1 MSTGRD
7 LAFLEVLHVL
17 FHPAV
22 GLFQDVERF
31 LNFIVVGLGQLHLRV
46 DVLVL
51 ILDDLDVVF
60 SRPLVVLNLSFLRL
74 KLGLGHL
81 KFLDL
86 LLKLGDRLK
95 MGLVLVFEH
104 LLSLPISI
112 QQELVH
118 LHKDRRVLTIRFQ
131 Y

>member
-1 MSTGRD
+1 M
-7 LAFLEVLHVL
+7 
-17 FHPAV
+17 
-22 GLFQDVERF
+22 
-31 LNFIVVGLGQLHLRV
+31 GLGQLHLRV
-46 DVLVL
+46 DVFVL